1 MNTFIKKTACRHIA
15 TAMCAL
21 LMIGGTTLVACAK
34 DNDISIAGYVYEF
47 SEDSHYVIDE
57 AVSSTATSSDNTIG
71 QLIISGNITDDEP
84 FGDVSAYTVN
94 DGVITLS
101 YAFDQSTLNSNEDEW
116 CITDDK
122 TKKVDSLQLD
132 SNILSGALVLQTSL
146 DGENWVT
153 ENIDGNMDI
162 FGEDTSLGNPFYATT
177 DIQLQNGCY
186 YRVYI
191 AYEMQKKVDSA
202 KIPFVDIDIPN
213 YEYRKN
219 AEVYEFYAAYA
230 DAGSSA
236 SDTPRKTLGTKVN
249 TGKDNGYSGS
259 EAVTSSDPH
268 YGWDIGEFF
277 INGYTRETSD
287 SSGNT
292 YFLKNVGDT
301 VTLWFTLEQDIDCLN
316 GNSNL
321 SIADDTDGYDQY
333 FETDKTDFGRGTLI
347 IQYTDEEGVK
357 HDPVIY
363 TNYLAASARTGADT
377 KVQLFEEGDYEVSL
391 DYEIAEKSGP
401 LSLITNYTDYKIS
414 FSFSIR
420 NGNCMVYP
428 FDIVTGTELA
438 EHGITE
444 NGFALDMAMSKYL
457 TIDVTRATLTMGADG
472 QLVEDVR
479 FNRPAKD
486 GDQYTDEGIY
496 TFVVRNLYTGESTT
510 KTIYVGTDRY
520 LTALSLTG
528 YTVEELN
535 EQLTQGATVSEDGVI
550 IEASQETET
559 ESPDETET
567 ETSETESPAA
577 TESESPEA
585 ESSIEDTENADV
597 QVEETTEAESS
608 GVASEDKNHN
618 LLIYAGTAVP
628 VLAIVIVV
636 IFSVR
641 RRHNKRK
648 NSQIRRE

>member
-1 MNTFIKKTACRHIA
+1 MSKGKIACRCMA
-15 TAMCAL
+15 VMMCAFL
-21 LMIGGTTLVACAK
+21 VIGETALVACAT

-47 SEDSHYVIDE
+47 NKDSHYVIDE
-57 AVSSTATSSDNTIG
+57 AVSSTATSFDNTIG

-84 FGDVSAYTVN
+84 SGDVPAYTVN

-101 YAFDQSTLNSNEDEW
+101 YTFNQSNLNSSEDEW

-146 DGENWVT
+146 DGATWVT

-162 FGEDTSLGNPFYATT
+162 FSENASLENPFYTTT

-186 YRVYI
+186 YRIYIVYK
-191 AYEMQKKVDSA
+191 MQKKVDS
-202 KIPFVDIDIPN
+202 IRLPVVDKDIPS

-219 AEVYEFYAAYA
+219 AEVYEFYVAYA

-236 SDTPRKTLGTKVN
+236 SDTPRKILGTKIN
-249 TGKDNGYSGS
+249 TGRDNGYSGS

-268 YGWDIGEFF
+268 YGWNIGEFF

-287 SSGNT
+287 SSGNI

-321 SIADDTDGYDQY
+321 SIADDSDGYDQY

-363 TNYLAASARTGADT
+363 TNYLAASTRTGAYT
-377 KVQLFEEGDYEVSL
+377 KVQLFEEGDYGVSL

-444 NGFALDMAMSKYL
+444 NGFALDMAKSKYL

-528 YTVEELN
+528 CTVEELN
-535 EQLTQGATVSEDGVI
+535 AQLAQGATISEDGMI
-550 IEASQETET
+550 IEASQEPET

-567 ETSETESPAA
+567 EESETESPAVIE
-577 TESESPEA
+577 TEGA
-585 ESSIEDTENADV
+585 ESSIGDAEVTDAHTE
-597 QVEETTEAESS
+597 EMTEAETSEA
-608 GVASEDKNHN
+608 VAESKNQN
-618 LLIYAGTAVP
+618 LLIYAGM
-628 VLAIVIVV
+628 VIVV
-636 IFSVR
+636 LVIVLVIIVFMCK
-641 RRHNKRK
+641 RHNKQK
-648 NSQIRRE
+648 NI